1 MVNIYIASLI
11 TLGGLGVILAIGLG
25 LAAKAFHIEKDE
37 RLELVENA
45 LPGVNCG
52 ACGYVGCAAL
62 AEAIVSGEAP
72 VEGCP
77 VGGSSTA
84 QAIAEIMGTTAT
96 VGEREIAQ
104 VLCKGGLKETLTTVE
119 YQGIQTCKAANM
131 ISGGTKSCQYG
142 CLGLGDCAVAC
153 PFDAIIMNDNGLPEI
168 DPDKCTGCGECVRA
182 CPRNIITM
190 APISKRTHIR
200 CSSYDHGK
208 VVRQICTVGCIGCGI
223 CSRVCPEDAIRMEN
237 NLAIIDYEKCTNCGL
252 CAEKCPTGTIE
263 YSEILIEAI

>member
-1 MVNIYIASLI
+1 
-11 TLGGLGVILAIGLG
+11 
-25 LAAKAFHIEKDE
+25 
-37 RLELVENA
+37 
-45 LPGVNCG
+45 
-52 ACGYVGCAAL
+52 
-62 AEAIVSGEAP
+62 
-72 VEGCP
+72 
-77 VGGSSTA
+77 
-84 QAIAEIMGTTAT
+84 
-96 VGEREIAQ
+96 
-104 VLCKGGLKETLTTVE
+104 
-119 YQGIQTCKAANM
+119 M

-237 NLAIIDYEKCTNCGL
+237 NLAIMDYEKCTNCGL

>member
-1 MVNIYIASLI
+1 MNNIYIASLI
-11 TLGGLGVILAIGLG
+11 SMGGLGALLAVGLSF
-25 LAAKAFHIEKDE
+25 AAKAFKVEVDE
-37 RLELVENA
+37 RVSQVEEA

-77 VGGSSTA
+77 VGGSATA

-104 VLCKGGLKETLTTVE
+104 VLCKGGLKETLARAE

-131 ISGGTKSCQYG
+131 VPGGTKACQYG
-142 CLGLGDCAVAC
+142 CLGLGDCAVVC

-182 CPRNIITM
+182 CPRSIITL
-190 APISKRTHIR
+190 APISMRTHIR
-200 CSSYDHGK
+200 CSSHDHGK
-208 VVRQICTVGCIGCGI
+208 VVRQICSVGCIGCGI
-223 CSRVCPEDAIRMEN
+223 CAKVCPDNAIRMEN
-237 NLAIIDYEKCTNCGL
+237 NLAIMDYGKCTNCGQ
-252 CAEKCPTGTIE
+252 CAEKCPTKTIE
-263 YSEILIEAI
+263 FYAEVIEAV

>member
-96 VGEREIAQ
+96 VGER
-104 VLCKGGLKETLTTVE
+104 K
-119 YQGIQTCKAANM
+119 
-131 ISGGTKSCQYG
+131 
-142 CLGLGDCAVAC
+142 
-153 PFDAIIMNDNGLPEI
+153 
-168 DPDKCTGCGECVRA
+168 
-182 CPRNIITM
+182 
-190 APISKRTHIR
+190 
-200 CSSYDHGK
+200 
-208 VVRQICTVGCIGCGI
+208 
-223 CSRVCPEDAIRMEN
+223 
-237 NLAIIDYEKCTNCGL
+237 
-252 CAEKCPTGTIE
+252 
-263 YSEILIEAI
+263 